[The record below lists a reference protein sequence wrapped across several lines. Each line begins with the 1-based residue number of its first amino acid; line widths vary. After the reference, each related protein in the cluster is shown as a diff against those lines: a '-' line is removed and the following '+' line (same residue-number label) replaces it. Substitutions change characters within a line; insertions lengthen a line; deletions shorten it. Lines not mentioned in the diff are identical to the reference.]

1 MPAYYRSERAD
12 LFESI
17 PRHRGNIRRAIIEME
32 GTVMVTQHK
41 LIEESRAI
49 LCAAN
54 GLLVRNDRLFATKLA
69 NKTGVHDQ

>member
-1 MPAYYRSERAD
+1 MSAYYRSKRAD

-17 PRHRGNIRRAIIEME
+17 RRHRGNIRRAIIEMD
-32 GTVMVTQHK
+32 GTAMVTHE

-49 LCAAN
+49 LCTADR
-54 GLLVRNDRLFATKLA
+54 LLVRTDRLFATKLP